1 MITLPFMELGP
12 FILIRG
18 ISTIFE
24 KEYGNGNC
32 GFCTQANS
40 IAYSFSLIVGYFLVL
55 QKQGSQKAN
64 EISLLEMRVQN
75 IFVLAY
81 YPEEIVLKPQFLRT
95 TREQRETL
103 QVELSIL
110 DVDTWRLYSQEG
122 QSRIRRAELT
132 RSRKEEE
139 GKATNL

>member
-1 MITLPFMELGP
+1 MVDIYECPVCAHEKARRIPTNHSV
-12 FILIRG
+12 ILIVCP
-18 ISTIFE
+18 E
-24 KEYGNGNC
+24 C
-32 GFCTQANS
+32 GRFPMFG
-40 IAYSFSLIVGYFLVL
+40 SFKKSWPRLPAT
-55 QKQGSQKAN
+55 K
-64 EISLLEMRVQN
+64 R
-75 IFVLAY
+75 
-81 YPEEIVLKPQFLRT
+81 EEIAQFLRT

-139 GKATNL
+139 GKAANL